1 METMTGIENITGRI
15 QADADAEIAQ
25 IRQDAAAQVEQIQ
38 ADYEKLSRQE
48 AEEIVEKGQKMADE
62 RGARL
67 VSAAQMEAKKMTLA
81 AKQEVLDEAFAL
93 ALEKLTKL
101 PEEEYVTLLA
111 NLIVKASSTGYEQVI
126 LNQVDRAR
134 YGVKACVKAN
144 EQLEAAGKV
153 GGITLSE
160 QTRPIQ
166 GGLLLSSGAVEVNC
180 ALETLVRLSRTE
192 LTHEVSE
199 LLFP

>member
-1 METMTGIENITGRI
+1 MEPMTGIENITGRI

-153 GGITLSE
+153 GGITLSAE
-160 QTRPIQ
+160 TRPIQ